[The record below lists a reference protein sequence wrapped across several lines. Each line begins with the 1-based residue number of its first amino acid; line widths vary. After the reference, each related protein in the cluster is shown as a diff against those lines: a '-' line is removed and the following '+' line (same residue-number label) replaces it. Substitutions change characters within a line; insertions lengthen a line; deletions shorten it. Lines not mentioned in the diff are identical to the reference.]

1 MTMLL
6 ITKYRTSHSR
16 PFVFPFASIRVPKI
30 IVGTVAFLLSV
41 SLLQAQD
48 SLPGKDAIEVIK
60 TNLPEKGV
68 QITGI
73 VTDATTRK
81 SISGIRVQVEN
92 FSAAISDSVGQF
104 TLRVPSYNS
113 TVILEG
119 EGYNARHVPLKGRRS
134 ITIALLDEE
143 HISFNDKV
151 MTPLGIKSR
160 TDVTAAVEPY
170 YINSGWDQPNETP
183 DAVLQGRI
191 AGLYSIRRSGSPG
204 VGANLFLRGYNS
216 LYGTNKP
223 LVIVDNMLF
232 DANDY
237 GQSIIANNYT
247 NPLALIDMKD
257 VDNIIV
263 LKDATA
269 IYGTKG
275 ANGAIIITTAKAKT
289 QATRI
294 DFATYAGYNVAPKNL
309 PVMNATDYRIY
320 LSEILQTKGMS
331 SSEIQAEPY
340 MNDDQ
345 QNSEYARYHYDTD
358 WQKKVIESSI
368 NQSYFLKVTGGDNI
382 ATYGLSMGVTRNSGI
397 IKETDITRYNTR
409 FNADFNFTKRFTGAA
424 NLSFTY
430 NEQNLKDQ
438 GIADNTA
445 PLYLALIKAPF
456 LHNRELNDKG
466 VESPNLSE
474 RDTLGITNP
483 SAIIDGMQAYNKF
496 YRFFGTFQFN
506 YDISS
511 HFKASSVIGVVYD
524 KVREDFFVPRKG
536 ITDDTLSNDIAQ
548 SRMGTQVKRLFT
560 VYNDTWLAYNTT
572 VNNRHNVTG
581 RLGIR
586 NQVNK
591 AEQRFGRSFNSATDD
606 LVSVQSG
613 SAALRQVGGGIG
625 NWNWMNIY
633 LGVDYGFMSKLF
645 LTLQAAV
652 DGSSRFGDD
661 VPDGLRTKGRNL
673 AIMPSVGAAWLVSS
687 ENFMAGSAINLLKL
701 RATYS
706 ITGNDDIGNY
716 NSRRTYISQ
725 NLLGAQGLVR
735 SGIGNPALGWEN
747 VRKLNLG
754 VDLAFWNERVSL
766 SIDAFRN
773 ETDNML
779 VYQPLATI
787 SGFTTSLTN
796 GGKMQNRGVE
806 ATLNIRV
813 VNSSDFKWDAGLN
826 AGKFRNKIIEVPN
839 NGFVTEYAGA
849 TILTYEG
856 LTATQ
861 FYGYTTNGV
870 YATDGEAAPIRKRN
884 EDGSYTS
891 FKGGDVR
898 FIDLDGNNI
907 IDQSDRQVIGDPTP
921 DIIGGYNNRFTW
933 KNFELNTLF
942 TFSYGNDVFNY
953 LRYKLE
959 SASGVENQLISVN
972 NRWRGVGQVTNP
984 PKAAWGDPMGNSR
997 FSDRWIED
1005 GSYIR
1010 LRSLSLQYNWPI
1022 KTGAFLKSIALYA
1035 LANNVFTLTEYKGY
1049 DPEFSVTPTVFSQG
1063 IDTGLDPQFRSVTLG
1078 VRLGL

>member
-1 MTMLL
+1 MLL
-6 ITKYRTSHSR
+6 IRRFRKYIVAISA
-16 PFVFPFASIRVPKI
+16 FQLMVSILHAQNMPAVKD
-30 IVGTVAFLLSV
+30 SV
-41 SLLQAQD
+41 MV
-48 SLPGKDAIEVIK
+48 IE
-60 TNLPEKGV
+60 TNVPEKGV
-68 QITGI
+68 TVTGT

-81 SISGIRVQVEN
+81 SIAGIRVQVEN
-92 FSAAISDSVGQF
+92 FSAAITDSTGQF
-104 TLRVPSYNS
+104 KLQVPSYTS
-113 TVILEG
+113 AVTVEG
-119 EGYNARHVPLKGRRS
+119 EGYNTRRVALKGRRS
-134 ITIALLDEE
+134 IAIALLDDE
-143 HISFNDKV
+143 HKSFSEKV
-151 MTPLGIKSR
+151 TTPLGIKSK
-160 TDVTAAVEPY
+160 TDVTAAVEQY
-170 YINSGWDQPNETP
+170 NVNSGWAQPNETP
-183 DAVLQGRI
+183 DAILQGRI
-191 AGLYSIRRSGSPG
+191 AGLYAIRRSGSPG

-223 LVIVDNMLF
+223 LIVVDNMLF

-257 VDNIIV
+257 VDNITV

-289 QATRI
+289 QATKI
-294 DFATYAGYNVAPKNL
+294 DFATYAGFNEAPKNL
-309 PVMNATDYRIY
+309 PVMDAADYRIY
-320 LSEILQTKGMS
+320 LNEILQTKGMS
-331 SSEIQAEPY
+331 SSAIQAEPY
-340 MNDDQ
+340 MNDDP
-345 QNSEYARYHYDTD
+345 QNPQYARYHYNTD
-358 WQKKVIESSI
+358 WQKKVMESSI

-382 ATYGLSMGVTRNSGI
+382 ATYGLSMGFTRNSGI

-409 FNADFNFTKRFTGAA
+409 FNADFNFTRKFTGAA

-445 PLYLALIKAPF
+445 PLYLSLVKAPF
-456 LHNRELNDKG
+456 LHNRELNEKG

-483 SAIIDGMQAYNKF
+483 SAIIEGMQAYNKF

-506 YDISS
+506 YEIST
-511 HFKASSVIGVVYD
+511 HFKASSLIGVVYD

-560 VYNDTWLAYNTT
+560 IYNDTWLAYNTT
-572 VNNRHNVTG
+572 VNNKHNINA

-586 NQVNK
+586 NQINK

-633 LGVDYGFMSKLF
+633 LGIDYGFKSKLF
-645 LTLQAAV
+645 LTLHAAV

-661 VPDGLRTKGRNL
+661 VPDGIRTKGKNL
-673 AIMPSVGAAWLVSS
+673 AIMPSVGAAWLISS
-687 ENFMAGSAINLLKL
+687 ENFMARSTIDILKL
-701 RATYS
+701 RVTYS
-706 ITGNDDIGNY
+706 MTGNDDIGNY
-716 NSRRTYISQ
+716 NNRRTYISQ

-747 VRKLNLG
+747 VRKLNAG
-754 VDLAFWNERVSL
+754 FDLAFWNERVSL
-766 SIDAFRN
+766 SVDAFRN

-779 VYQPLATI
+779 VYQPLSTI
-787 SGFTTSLTN
+787 SGFTATLTN
-796 GGKMQNRGVE
+796 GGKMRNNGVE
-806 ATLNIRV
+806 ATLNVRV
-813 VNSSDFKWDAGLN
+813 VNGRNFKWDAGLN
-826 AGKFRNKIIEVPN
+826 AGQFRNRIIEIPN
-839 NGFVTEYAGA
+839 DGFITEYAGA
-849 TILTYEG
+849 SILTYEG

-870 YATDGEAAPIRKRN
+870 YGTNAEAAAIKKPN
-884 EDGSYTS
+884 ADGSYS
-891 FKGGDVR
+891 NFKGGDVR
-898 FIDLDGNNI
+898 FVDLDGNNI
-907 IDQSDRQVIGDPTP
+907 IDESDRQVIGDPSP
-921 DIIGGYNNRFTW
+921 DITGGYNNRFIW

-942 TFSYGNDVFNY
+942 TFSYGNDIFNY
-953 LRYKLE
+953 LRYRLE
-959 SASGVENQLISVN
+959 SGSGVENQLVSVN
-972 NRWRGVGQVTNP
+972 NRWRGEGHITNTP
-984 PKAAWGDPMGNSR
+984 RASWGDPMGNSR

-1010 LRSLSLQYNWPI
+1010 LRSLSLQYNWPV
-1022 KTGAFLKSIALYA
+1022 KRSVFLKSIAVYA
-1035 LANNVFTLTEYKGY
+1035 IANNVFTLTEYKGY
-1049 DPEFSVTPTVFSQG
+1049 DPEFSVTPSVFSQG